1 MAGLGLARIRSM
13 KRLFTI
19 AMILSISAPFAH
31 AKEAE
36 LNLRQ
41 WQSLDAIAEQT
52 QRDQVAKYIPLQIED
67 IHSQSDLYKQIWKYQ
82 VHRFHDSR
90 LVQWTSSLQ
99 NSIKAQV
106 RFDSPSAHHARLR
119 FDVKALE
126 GRAVLAYEGTLNA
139 KLSYDALDHEAELN
153 ITSSGLSRRHVAFSQ
168 TAKSNDNRSM
178 ILVAFNW

>member
-1 MAGLGLARIRSM
+1 MAGPSLAQIEGM

-19 AMILSISAPFAH
+19 AMILSLSAPFAH

-41 WQSLDAIAEQT
+41 WQSLNVIAEQT
-52 QRDQVAKYIPLQIED
+52 QRDQVAKYIPLQIEG

-99 NSIKAQV
+99 NFIKAQV
-106 RFDSPSAHHARLR
+106 QFDSSAAHHARLR

-126 GRAVLAYEGTLNA
+126 GRAVLAYEGSLTA
-139 KLSYDALDHEAELN
+139 KISYDALDHEAELN
-153 ITSSGLSRRHVAFSQ
+153 ITPSEISHGHVAFSQ

-178 ILVAFNW
+178 FLIAFNW